1 MLAEHRCQN
10 WRPISSHSA
19 TLRKSFDVF
28 TFLSSPSS
36 TVEQYSSYRDRE
48 YYAAERLGR
57 EMSNSCHLLYS
68 ECKTGLLYLI
78 SEIEH

>member
-1 MLAEHRCQN
+1 MLSKHRCQN
-10 WRPISSHSA
+10 WRPILSHSA
-19 TLRKSFDVF
+19 TLIKLFDVF

-36 TVEQYSSYRDRE
+36 TVDQYSSYRDRE

-68 ECKTGLLYLI
+68 ECKIGLLDLI
-78 SEIEH
+78 SEIEY